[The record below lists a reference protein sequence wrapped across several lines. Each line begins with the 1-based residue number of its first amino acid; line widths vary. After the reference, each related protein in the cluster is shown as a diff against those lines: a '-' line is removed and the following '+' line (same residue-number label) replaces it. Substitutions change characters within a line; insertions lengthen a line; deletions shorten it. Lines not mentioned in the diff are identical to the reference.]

1 MMADRKNG
9 GFTLVELMV
18 TIVVGSL
25 ITLAATTVLLLGLR
39 VNNQST
45 HTVIQQ
51 NTARVVLTML
61 ENLAAEGEISK
72 IEAEPDFWNVYGA
85 GEEPILSYSDDED
98 TIYARG
104 TPILENVIAS
114 FVTVIGEDENVLNF
128 AIETDEGS
136 YDSSV
141 YCRTLTYAPADNAG
155 ESAYE
160 DLIAKPAEGEGEG
173 EANPPVDKEGREAF
187 LKALSSQRSFI
198 GGGVNRGLILE
209 DGLSTGWYY
218 SQWYIGSKGVEG
230 WDKDTPW
237 CACFVSWGLSQVT
250 EDYIEVLEP
259 KADLHVVDGELHWFA
274 SVDRFAEYLQKS
286 GQWKYSQEHK
296 ALAASEDQ
304 VIDEPKPGDI
314 IFIDW
319 SGGDDP
325 AHVGVVLTTA
335 TENGKEYVYTLEG
348 NSANMVAIRKYAIDN
363 EIILAY
369 GVLNWK
375 NPQQT
380 NS

>member
-1 MMADRKNG
+1 MMVDRRNG

-72 IEAEPDFWNVYGA
+72 IEAEPDSWRVIGADENV
-85 GEEPILSYSDDED
+85 ILSYSDELD
-98 TIYARG
+98 TIYAG
-104 TPILENVIAS
+104 NTPILENVIAS

-141 YCRTLTYAPADNAG
+141 YCRTLRYEPDKENAG
-155 ESAYE
+155 EDVYD
-160 DLIAKPAEGEGEG
+160 DLVGKPDEGEENTPVDDVAEGRR
-173 EANPPVDKEGREAF
+173 KF
-187 LKALSSQRSFI
+187 LEYLSSQRSFI
-198 GGGVNRGLILE
+198 GGGVNRGLIL
-209 DGLSTGWYY
+209 DQGLSTGWYY

-237 CACFVSWGLSQVT
+237 CACFISWGLSQVT
-250 EDYIEVLEP
+250 DEYININEEDT
-259 KADLHVVDGELHWFA
+259 DGHVVNGEYHWFA
-274 SVDRFAEYLQKS
+274 SVDRFAAELQS
-286 GQWKYSQEHK
+286 PSNEHQWK
-296 ALAASEDQ
+296 LAEEY
-304 VIDEPKPGDI
+304 EPLPGDI

-325 AHVGVVLTTA
+325 AHVGVVLTVE
-335 TENGKEYVYTLEG
+335 TEEDEEKFVYTLEG

-363 EIILAY
+363 PIILAY
-369 GVLNWK
+369 GVLSWK
-375 NPQQT
+375 T
-380 NS
+380 S